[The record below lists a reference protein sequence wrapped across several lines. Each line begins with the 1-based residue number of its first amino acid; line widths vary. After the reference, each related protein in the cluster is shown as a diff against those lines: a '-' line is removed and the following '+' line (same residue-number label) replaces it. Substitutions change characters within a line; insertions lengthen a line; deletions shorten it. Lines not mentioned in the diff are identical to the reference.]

1 MRREAV
7 IQALE
12 ALIARLELVEKQPFR
27 LQAYQR
33 LQDILSGL
41 PESAWSSVE
50 SLDAAL
56 RGYSGIGEG
65 LRRTA
70 RDLYE
75 TGTTSLLQE
84 LQATIPDSV
93 LELRRLPGLGP
104 KRVYELWHELGIV
117 SVDALV
123 QAIERGKLK
132 GRKGWTASLI
142 ERLYSGIKTYQAQR
156 HLLLYIEAL
165 QVWEQAVAPLRQK
178 GLSPVEVGELRRALP
193 LIQTVEGALPRE
205 QSGGAEVLGWRRV
218 SPTLLEHPEL
228 PVRLWLV
235 PAEEWGIE
243 LIRLTGPEPF
253 WQALCQRLPQEA
265 STLSEAE
272 IFAKLGL
279 PYILPAWRDWED
291 ILTLAETHHLPVP
304 LTEAH
309 IQGSVHVHTTYSDGA
324 DSLEAM
330 AEAAQKLGWT
340 WLGIADHSQRAAYAR
355 GLSPARLDEQLA
367 EIDRLNQRYYPT
379 FTLLKG
385 VEADILP
392 DGRIDYDE
400 SVWQRL
406 DFLVASV
413 HEKLHMTQAEAME
426 RLEKALSNSYV
437 RVLGHWT
444 GRLLRSR
451 PGYPIDEEQLL
462 NWCAERQIA
471 IEFNANPYRME
482 IDWRWV
488 RRAAELGVPII
499 LTTDA
504 HSVRELDYWR
514 SGLAVLQKGLLPP
527 SLLLNARPEP
537 PFLQRSSKRS

>member
-12 ALIARLELVEKQPFR
+12 ALVARLELVEQQPFR

-33 LQDILSGL
+33 LYDILSGL
-41 PESAWSSVE
+41 PESAWASSE
-50 SLDAAL
+50 SLDGAL
-56 RGYSGIGEG
+56 RNYTGIGEG
-65 LRRTA
+65 LRRIA
-70 RDLYE
+70 KELYE
-75 TGTTSLLQE
+75 TGTTALLRE
-84 LQATIPDSV
+84 LGAAIPESV

-104 KRVYELWHELGIV
+104 KRVQELWRELGIA
-117 SVDALV
+117 SVDALA
-123 QAIERGKLK
+123 QAIERGKLN
-132 GRKGWTASLI
+132 GRKGWSPSLLQ
-142 ERLYSGIKTYQAQR
+142 RLQSGIQMYQSQR

-178 GLSPVEVGELRRALP
+178 GLAPVEVGEVRRALP
-193 LIQTVEGALPRE
+193 LIQKIEGALLDE
-205 QSGGAEVLGWRRV
+205 QAPVAETLGWQRI
-218 SPTLLEHPEL
+218 SPILLRHSEL
-228 PVRLWLV
+228 PVQLWLV
-235 PAEEWGIE
+235 SKGEWAIE
-243 LIRLTGPEPF
+243 LLRLTGPESF
-253 WQALCQRLPQEA
+253 WQALSLRLPKDI
-265 STLSEAE
+265 TNLSETE
-272 IFAKLGL
+272 IFSLLGL

-291 ILTLAETHHLPVP
+291 IFTLAESNRLPEP

-309 IQGSVHVHTTYSDGA
+309 IRGSVHVHTTYSDGA

-330 AEAAQKLGWT
+330 AEAAQSQGWL

-355 GLSPARLDEQLA
+355 GLSTGRLEQQLS
-367 EIDRLNQRYYPT
+367 EIDKLNQRYGPN
-379 FTLLKG
+379 FVLLKG
-385 VEADILP
+385 IEADILP

-400 SVWQRL
+400 SIWRKL

-426 RLEKALSNSYV
+426 RLGKALTNPYV

-451 PGYPIDEEQLL
+451 PGYPIDEEQIL

-471 IEFNANPYRME
+471 VEFNANPYRME
-482 IDWRWV
+482 MDWRWV

-527 SLLLNARPEP
+527 GLLLNARSEP
-537 PFLQRSSKRS
+537 PFLMR